1 MFIQQG
7 ADVNIQNESLK
18 TPLMIACFYGRLE
31 FIKELRANAA
41 SYGMRDRS
49 GMSCVHYA
57 VDGGNPTALEY
68 ILADGADVNTRDSM
82 NGWTPLLR
90 GASIN
95 CSHEIANILIRYKA
109 DLDAVDKENKTAL
122 LIATINGN
130 LPLVRLLIEHGAN
143 VNIRNSYGKSLYDLA
158 LSMDRKVY
166 FYFFL
171 YTICLKWFYS
181 QFNFKSLL

>member
-1 MFIQQG
+1 MFIQNG
-7 ADVNIQNESLK
+7 AEVNIQNESLK

-31 FIKELRANAA
+31 FIKELRANGA
-41 SYGMRDRS
+41 SYDLRDRS

-68 ILADGADVNTRDSM
+68 ILADGAGVNTRDSM

-109 DLDAVDKENKTAL
+109 DIDAVDKENKSAL

-143 VNIRNSYGKSLYDLA
+143 INIKNNYGKSLYDLA

-166 FYFFL
+166 LIFFINL
-171 YTICLKWFYS
+171 NIKLFIIKLHSFLK
-181 QFNFKSLL
+181 